1 MKDINEILK
10 IINKVNEDLDVHQSY
25 YEKTK
30 KHYKK
35 VRRGSGKTI
44 CYYNEKELRK
54 NYAHIEKLAY
64 HDSLTGLY
72 NRVAFLKYAYNI
84 FL

>member
-10 IINKVNEDLDVHQSY
+10 IINKVNEVLDEHQSY
-25 YEKTK
+25 YEETK

-54 NYAHIEKLAY
+54 VYKTMKDDNFYGIKI
-64 HDSLTGLY
+64 S
-72 NRVAFLKYAYNI
+72 
-84 FL
+84 

>member
-10 IINKVNEDLDVHQSY
+10 IINKVNEVLDEHQSY
-25 YEKTK
+25 YEETK

-35 VRRGSGKTI
+35 VRRGSEKTI

-54 NYAHIEKLAY
+54 
-64 HDSLTGLY
+64 LY
-72 NRVAFLKYAYNI
+72 KTMKDHNFYGVKI
-84 FL
+84 S